1 MLSLVEVVGPEE
13 VGWNEWVYVFVLVIV
28 SVVELTVVGFEAA
41 VLMFVIGV
49 TLVGTLPLRRGG
61 VVSFV
66 ILVSGVESGGVEK
79 LAGVTEDDFLLVV
92 TTLYVLGKEVDDC
105 RVDEEIVGLE
115 NEGRVVGDEDVIF
128 LLGKDVVEE
137 EETIFDVVSVLP
149 DE

>member
-1 MLSLVEVVGPEE
+1 MGPEE

-28 SVVELTVVGFEAA
+28 SVVELTVVGFEAV

-49 TLVGTLPLRRGG
+49 TLVGTLLLRAGG

-66 ILVSGVESGGVEK
+66 ILVSGVESEGVEK
-79 LAGVTEDDFLLVV
+79 LAGVTEDEFLLVV

-105 RVDEEIVGLE
+105 RVDEENVGLE
-115 NEGRVVGDEDVIF
+115 NEGRVVGDEDVIC
-128 LLGKDVVEE
+128 LLGRDVVGE

>member
-1 MLSLVEVVGPEE
+1 MGPEE
-13 VGWNEWVYVFVLVIV
+13 VGWNEWVYVFVSVVV
-28 SVVELTVVGFEAA
+28 SVVELTVVVFEAV
-41 VLMFVIGV
+41 VLIFVIGV
-49 TLVGTLPLRRGG
+49 TLVVGLGLRSIG

-66 ILVSGVESGGVEK
+66 ILVSGVESEGVEK
-79 LAGVTEDDFLLVV
+79 LAGVTEDEFLLVV

-105 RVDEEIVGLE
+105 RVDEENVGLE

-128 LLGKDVVEE
+128 LLGRDVVGE

>member
-1 MLSLVEVVGPEE
+1 MGPEE

-49 TLVGTLPLRRGG
+49 TLVGTLPLRPLRG

-66 ILVSGVESGGVEK
+66 ILVSGVESEGVEK
-79 LAGVTEDDFLLVV
+79 LAGVTEDEFLLVV

-105 RVDEEIVGLE
+105 RVDEENV
-115 NEGRVVGDEDVIF
+115 
-128 LLGKDVVEE
+128 
-137 EETIFDVVSVLP
+137 
-149 DE
+149 

>member
-1 MLSLVEVVGPEE
+1 MGPEE

-49 TLVGTLPLRRGG
+49 TLVGTLSLRPLRG

-66 ILVSGVESGGVEK
+66 ILVSGVESEGVEK
-79 LAGVTEDDFLLVV
+79 LAGVTEDEFLLVV
-92 TTLYVLGKEVDDC
+92 TTLYVLCKEVDDC
-105 RVDEEIVGLE
+105 RVDEENVGLE

-128 LLGKDVVEE
+128 LLGRDVVEE

>member
-1 MLSLVEVVGPEE
+1 MGPEE

-49 TLVGTLPLRRGG
+49 TLVGTLPLRGGGG

-66 ILVSGVESGGVEK
+66 ILVSGVESEGVEK
-79 LAGVTEDDFLLVV
+79 LAGVTEDEFLLGV

-105 RVDEEIVGLE
+105 RVDEENVGLDI
-115 NEGRVVGDEDVIF
+115 EGKVVGDEDVI
-128 LLGKDVVEE
+128 LMLGRDIVEE
-137 EETIFDVVSVLP
+137 EETVFDVVSVLP

>member
-28 SVVELTVVGFEAA
+28 SVVELAVVGFEAV
-41 VLMFVIGV
+41 VLIFVIGV
-49 TLVGTLPLRRGG
+49 TLVVGLGLRSIG

-66 ILVSGVESGGVEK
+66 ILVSGVESEGVEK
-79 LAGVTEDDFLLVV
+79 LAGVTEDEFLLVV
-92 TTLYVLGKEVDDC
+92 ATLYVLGKEVDNC
-105 RVDEEIVGLE
+105 RVDEENVGLE
-115 NEGRVVGDEDVIF
+115 NEVRVVGYEDVIF
-128 LLGKDVVEE
+128 LLGRDVVEE

>member
-1 MLSLVEVVGPEE
+1 M
-13 VGWNEWVYVFVLVIV
+13 YK
-28 SVVELTVVGFEAA
+28 
-41 VLMFVIGV
+41 
-49 TLVGTLPLRRGG
+49 RQ

-79 LAGVTEDDFLLVV
+79 LAGVAEDDFLLVV

-105 RVDEEIVGLE
+105 RVDVENVGLE
-115 NEGRVVGDEDVIF
+115 NEGRVVRDEDVIF
-128 LLGKDVVEE
+128 LLGRDVVEE